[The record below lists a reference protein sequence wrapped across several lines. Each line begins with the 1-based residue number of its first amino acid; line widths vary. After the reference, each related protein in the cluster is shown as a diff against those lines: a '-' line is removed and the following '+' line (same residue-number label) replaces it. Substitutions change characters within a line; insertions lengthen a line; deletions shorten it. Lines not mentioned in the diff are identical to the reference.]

1 MAPAL
6 TRAELDRLPPV
17 IDLATAGRALGIGRT
32 KAYELARTGEFPCN
46 VLRLGNS
53 YRVPTAFLRDL
64 LGLTTSE
71 KATAQDASSQTQ
83 KEAD

>member
-17 IDLATAGRALGIGRT
+17 VDLATAGRALGIGRT
-32 KAYELARTGEFPCN
+32 KAYELARTGDFPCH

-64 LGLTTSE
+64 LGLTTRE
-71 KATAQDASSQTQ
+71 EATAEDASSRS
-83 KEAD
+83 